1 MRFLEAIPLFRDS
14 VILLIRR
21 KAMHVLCTYVNIQSP
36 THMGGPASNADR
48 DKGASQFAHPTGF
61 KHVMGMGPSLL
72 KKWPRWTSHSTF
84 TLRLHR
90 N

>member
-48 DKGASQFAHPTGF
+48 DKGAAGLPT
-61 KHVMGMGPSLL
+61 PPAL
-72 KKWPRWTSHSTF
+72 ST
-84 TLRLHR
+84 LWEWVLAC
-90 N
+90 